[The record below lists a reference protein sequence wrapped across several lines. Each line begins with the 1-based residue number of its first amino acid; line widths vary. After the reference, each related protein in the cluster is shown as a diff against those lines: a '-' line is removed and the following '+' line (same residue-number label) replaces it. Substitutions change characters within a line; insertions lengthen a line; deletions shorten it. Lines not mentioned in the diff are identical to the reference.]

1 MRKPAKSSTNSCRI
15 SLKPAWKPDN
25 LLYSMAIPQTP
36 FSVQVLLREDEI
48 AAGFAAAFARRFLDE
63 KFFYWL
69 PASVSAWVELMS
81 APEYRNA
88 SRALQ
93 LLAASTPELVSVC
106 PGADTLCGLGCGEG
120 SKDKILLQGF
130 QQAGQ
135 PLAYVAVDFSQSLLE
150 LALAAT
156 DGSASSVRGVK
167 LDITSDEH
175 LQTLSGQGTS
185 CIYATLGNTLGAFD
199 PLRFPERLRRIMR
212 PTDRAL
218 FDGEV
223 FDRESTL
230 SGYDNPTNRRFA
242 FGPLAGLGLTEQD
255 GELKF
260 ELRPGRQGIHEV
272 AKYFVAG
279 RDLDL
284 RIGPTA
290 MHLAKDEKVL
300 MSSSIKY
307 DEPVFFSLIERGGF
321 EIELRRNS
329 EDGKFLLAAVRP
341 RY

>member
-1 MRKPAKSSTNSCRI
+1 MPMAKTS
-15 SLKPAWKPDN
+15 
-25 LLYSMAIPQTP
+25 

-88 SRALQ
+88 NRALK
-93 LLAASTPELVSVC
+93 LLATGAPELVSLW
-106 PGADTLCGLGCGEG
+106 PDADTLCGLGCGEG
-120 SKDKILLQGF
+120 SKDKILLQTF
-130 QQAGQ
+130 QQAAK
-135 PLAYVAVDFSQSLLE
+135 PLAYLAVDFSQSLLE
-150 LALAAT
+150 LALTAA
-156 DGSASSVRGVK
+156 DGSALSARGIK

-175 LQTLSGQGTS
+175 LQTLSGQGSS
-185 CIYATLGNTLGAFD
+185 CIFATLGNTLGAFD

-212 PTDRAL
+212 PSDRAL
-218 FDGEV
+218 FDGEI
-223 FDRESTL
+223 FDHESTL

-242 FGPLAGLGLTEQD
+242 FGPLAALGLTEKD
-255 GELKF
+255 GELNF
-260 ELRPGRQGIHEV
+260 DLRPGRDGIHEV

-279 RDLDL
+279 RDLKL
-284 RIGPTA
+284 RIGATV
-290 MHLAKDEKVL
+290 MHLEKDAKVL

-307 DEPVFFSLIERGGF
+307 DEPVFFALIERGGF
-321 EIELRRNS
+321 EVELRKRS
-329 EDGKFLLAAVRP
+329 DDGKFLLAAARP

>member
-1 MRKPAKSSTNSCRI
+1 
-15 SLKPAWKPDN
+15 
-25 LLYSMAIPQTP
+25 MAIPKTP

-48 AAGFAAAFARRFLDE
+48 AVSFAAAFARRFLDE

-88 SRALQ
+88 NRALR
-93 LLAASTPELVSVC
+93 LLAASVPELVGLW

-120 SKDKILLQGF
+120 SKDKILLEKF
-130 QQAGQ
+130 KHAAR
-135 PLAYVAVDFSQSLLE
+135 PLAYTAVDFSQSLLE
-150 LALAAT
+150 LALTAA
-156 DGSASSVRGVK
+156 DGSALSLRGIK
-167 LDITSDEH
+167 LDITLDGH
-175 LQTLSGQGTS
+175 LQALSGQGGS
-185 CIYATLGNTLGAFD
+185 CIFATLGNTLGAFD
-199 PLRFPERLRRIMR
+199 PLRFPERLRRIMQ

-223 FDRESTL
+223 FDRDTTL

-242 FGPLAGLGLTEQD
+242 FGPLAALGLTEQD
-255 GELKF
+255 GELNF

-279 RDLDL
+279 RDLEL
-284 RIGPTA
+284 QIGATA
-290 MHLAKDEKVL
+290 MHLEKDEKVL

-307 DEPVFFSLIERGGF
+307 DEPVFFALIERGGF
-321 EIELRRNS
+321 EVELRKKS
-329 EDGKFLLAAVRP
+329 KDGKFLLAAARP

>member
-1 MRKPAKSSTNSCRI
+1 
-15 SLKPAWKPDN
+15 
-25 LLYSMAIPQTP
+25 MAIPKRP

-69 PASVSAWVELMS
+69 PASVSAWVDLIS

-88 SRALQ
+88 NRALR
-93 LLAASTPELVSVC
+93 LLAASAPELIGRW
-106 PGADTLCGLGCGEG
+106 PEADTLCGLGCGEG
-120 SKDKILLQGF
+120 SKDKIVLQAF
-130 QQAGQ
+130 QQAEQ

-150 LALAAT
+150 LALAASE
-156 DGSASSVRGVK
+156 GSALSARGIK
-167 LDITSDEH
+167 LDIMADDH
-175 LQTLSGQGTS
+175 LQALSGQGSS
-185 CIYATLGNTLGAFD
+185 CIFATLGNTLGAFD
-199 PLRFPERLRRIMR
+199 PLQFPERLRRIMR
-212 PTDRAL
+212 PADRAL

-242 FGPLAGLGLTEQD
+242 FGPLAALGLTEQD
-255 GELKF
+255 GKLNF

-272 AKYFVAG
+272 AKYFLAG
-279 RDLDL
+279 RDLEL
-284 RIGPTA
+284 RIGPTV
-290 MHLAKDEKVL
+290 MHLKKDEKVV

-307 DEPVFFSLIERGGF
+307 DEPVFFALIERVGF
-321 EIELRRNS
+321 EVELRKKS
-329 EDGKFLLAAVRP
+329 EDGKFLLAAARP